1 MHAERQKLRA
11 ACRAAYERG
20 RVRSA
25 LWEAAPVLP
34 MTLLALLATG
44 HLISLVVGVILMA
57 AAAVMAWR
65 GGDAARGVSPGL
77 AGGAL
82 LVTIPLL
89 AQQCAVVCVGPLCWS
104 SCITACAVAGVGAG
118 VVVARS
124 WPADAPLQQRL
135 ASLTL
140 ASLAGAMG
148 CIEIGIVGLGCALL
162 MLALSGSA
170 LAVGRR

>member
-1 MHAERQKLRA
+1 MHAEQRDLRA

-20 RVRSA
+20 RARSA

-44 HLISLVVGVILMA
+44 QLLPLAVGALLAGA
-57 AAAVMAWR
+57 AAFLAWR

-82 LVTIPLL
+82 LVVIPLL

-104 SCITACAVAGVGAG
+104 SCVSACALAGIGAG
-118 VVVARS
+118 MVVARS
-124 WPADAPLQQRL
+124 WPVDAPLQQRL

-148 CIEIGIVGLGCALL
+148 CIEIGIVGLGSALL

-170 LAVGRR
+170 FAVGRR